1 MKRLSFWL
9 GLLSILY
16 AGLYLLGFIP
26 VSIWQYVLD
35 LFIDRD
41 PNTFYKIVPTESAG
55 IQALVACLVGIVL
68 IAFSK
73 LPFKSSHN
81 YE

>member
-1 MKRLSFWL
+1 MKRLSLWL

-16 AGLYLLGFIP
+16 AGLYFLGFLP

-41 PNTFYKIVPTESAG
+41 PDTFYKIVPIEGAG
-55 IQALVACLVGIVL
+55 VACLVGLSL

-73 LPFKSSHN
+73 LPFKSGQN
-81 YE
+81 NE